1 MRIVFRADASIQI
14 GTGHVMRCLT
24 LADAL
29 RERGF
34 ETLFICR
41 ELDGFSAKMVTD
53 RGHDLRLLPAPEK
66 TNQVL
71 PNNPVH
77 APWLGVPWEQDAEQT
92 SDILQSLGSVDWLV
106 VDHYALDF
114 RWEGR
119 LRSRVQKIMVVD
131 DLADR
136 RHDCDLLV
144 DQTLAASEE
153 RYRSLVHEE
162 CDLLLGPRYAM
173 LRPEFAQNRDAALE
187 KRKQTTS
194 IRKILVAMGGTDPFN
209 VTERS
214 LQGIELLGNKEL
226 EVTVVLGSSA
236 PHLKAITEKAQK
248 SKLRISVL
256 TDAQDMAEIMVDHDL
271 CIGSGGMTSWERC
284 VLGLPSLT
292 ITLADNQEPV
302 LRELHRLGRTKHLGR
317 LESIQPAVI
326 RDEIAKITGDMSL
339 FHDMTKAGGEI
350 CDGQGTK
357 RIVSSLYAASLS
369 LRPANSDDCW
379 TYWEWAND
387 PETRT
392 ASFSSAFIPHE
403 DHQHWFH
410 NRLNDPETFLFIA
423 ELSDNCPVG
432 QIRFEKVSD
441 YALVSISI
449 DKKFRGARLGVAVL
463 RKGIQ
468 QIVEKTNIRTI
479 TAEIKS
485 TNRASK
491 KIFQQA
497 GFHDHQHKTKS
508 SGEHFFLMNYTISQ
522 EF

>member
-1 MRIVFRADASIQI
+1 
-14 GTGHVMRCLT
+14 MRCLT

-41 ELDGFSAKMVTD
+41 ELDGFSAKMITD

-71 PNNPVH
+71 PNNPAH
-77 APWLGVPWEQDAEQT
+77 APWLGVPWGQDAEQT
-92 SDILQSLGSVDWLV
+92 NEILQSLGSVDWLV

-136 RHDCDLLV
+136 RHDCDLLL

-173 LRPEFAQNRDAALE
+173 LRPEFALNRDAALE

-209 VTERS
+209 ITERS
-214 LQGIELLGNKEL
+214 LQGIELLGNKKL

-248 SKLRISVL
+248 SKLRVSVL
-256 TDAQDMAEIMVDHDL
+256 TDVQNMAEIMVDHDL

-302 LRELHRLGRTKHLGR
+302 LRELDSLGGTKHIGTFDSIEPVDVR
-317 LESIQPAVI
+317 DGMLEFFENIPSFHGMAV
-326 RDEIAKITGDMSL
+326 TG
-339 FHDMTKAGGEI
+339 HEI
-350 CDGQGTK
+350 CDGRGTG
-357 RIVSSLYAASLS
+357 RIVSSIYASSLS
-369 LRPANSDDCW
+369 LRPATSDDCHI
-379 TYWEWAND
+379 YWEWAND
-387 PETRT
+387 PTVREQ
-392 ASFSSAFIPHE
+392 AFSQEFIPYAKHIV
-403 DHQHWFH
+403 WFQ
-410 NRLNDPETFLFIA
+410 NKLSNPDSFLFVWLLGNRTKI
-423 ELSDNCPVG
+423 G
-432 QIRFEKVSD
+432 QVRFDCENSE
-441 YALVSISI
+441 ALIDISI
-449 DKKFRGARLGVAVL
+449 DKKYRGYGLGNVIL
-463 RKGIQ
+463 
-468 QIVEKTNIRTI
+468 
-479 TAEIKS
+479 IKS
-485 TNRASK
+485 IYHMLLIRKDIKFKACVLKNNIVSQ
-491 KIFQQA
+491 KIFTDI
-497 GFHDHQHKTKS
+497 GFIKKNESIYKNNFKYFDYI
-508 SGEHFFLMNYTISQ
+508 M
-522 EF
+522 

>member
-66 TNQVL
+66 TNPVL

-119 LRSRVQKIMVVD
+119 LRSKAQKIMVVD

-136 RHDCDLLV
+136 KHDCDLLV
-144 DQTLAASEE
+144 DQTLAASKE

-173 LRPEFAQNRDAALE
+173 LRPEFALNRDAALE

-248 SKLRISVL
+248 SKLRVSVL
-256 TDAQDMAEIMVDHDL
+256 TDVQNMAEIMVDHDL

-292 ITLADNQEPV
+292 ITLADNQEHINCA
-302 LRELHRLGRTKHLGR
+302 LDSAGASKSLGWFN
-317 LESIQPAVI
+317 SITI
-326 RDEIAKITGDMSL
+326 NYFRDELEEFISKN
-339 FHDMTKAGGEI
+339 FFWHDMVNASSGV
-350 CDGQGTK
+350 CDGLGYK
-357 RIVSSLYAASLS
+357 RIL
-369 LRPANSDDCW
+369 
-379 TYWEWAND
+379 
-387 PETRT
+387 
-392 ASFSSAFIPHE
+392 
-403 DHQHWFH
+403 
-410 NRLNDPETFLFIA
+410 
-423 ELSDNCPVG
+423 
-432 QIRFEKVSD
+432 
-441 YALVSISI
+441 
-449 DKKFRGARLGVAVL
+449 DK
-463 RKGIQ
+463 I
-468 QIVEKTNIRTI
+468 E
-479 TAEIKS
+479 
-485 TNRASK
+485 
-491 KIFQQA
+491 
-497 GFHDHQHKTKS
+497 
-508 SGEHFFLMNYTISQ
+508 
-522 EF
+522 